1 MKLIILMWEIFFFFF
16 TKENSVNGLFIGNAV
31 ILLPLFVHLIV
42 KLFIISYLYTYFI
55 DNH

>member
-1 MKLIILMWEIFFFFF
+1 MKLIILMWEIFFFF
-16 TKENSVNGLFIGNAV
+16 TI